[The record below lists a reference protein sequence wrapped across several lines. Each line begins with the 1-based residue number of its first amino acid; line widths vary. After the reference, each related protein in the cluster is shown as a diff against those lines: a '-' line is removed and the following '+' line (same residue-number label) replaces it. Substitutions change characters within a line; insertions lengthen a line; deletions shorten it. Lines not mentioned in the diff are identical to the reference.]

1 VVPTFEVE
9 ILVPQELTETTRRF
23 LSAAQTSANRILR
36 FSGDD
41 RVIRLTIEATGM
53 NRNEA
58 VRAAAMEVAHIL
70 PNSYPEIVEMKE
82 TSPSRHRQ

>member
-1 VVPTFEVE
+1 MVPTFEVE
-9 ILVPQELTETTRRF
+9 TLVPQELTETTRRF

-36 FSGDD
+36 FSGDQK
-41 RVIRLTIEATGM
+41 VIRLTIEATGM

-58 VRAAAMEVAHIL
+58 VRATAMEVAHIL

-82 TSPSRHRQ
+82 TGLSRQQR